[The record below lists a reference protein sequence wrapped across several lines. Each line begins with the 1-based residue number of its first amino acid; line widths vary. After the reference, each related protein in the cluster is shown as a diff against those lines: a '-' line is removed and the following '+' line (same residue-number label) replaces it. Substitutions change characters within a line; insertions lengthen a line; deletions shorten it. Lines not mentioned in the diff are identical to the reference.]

1 MSCASGPHRAGEA
14 DVIGW
19 GLPARPPSRA
29 RPWWISSGGWNMHK
43 RVGIILMLAALLFA
57 SAVPAHAWHG
67 YYGFRRPRV
76 VIVPRAVVPVV
87 PFWAPYVYP
96 PVVVAPPVYVQPPP
110 QVSVQPPPQVSVQ
123 PPPQV
128 SVQPPPPPQ
137 AYWYYCDNPQGYYP
151 YVQQCPGGWR
161 QVVPSPP
168 Q

>member
-1 MSCASGPHRAGEA
+1 MR
-14 DVIGW
+14 
-19 GLPARPPSRA
+19 
-29 RPWWISSGGWNMHK
+29 K

-57 SAVPAHAWHG
+57 AAGPAHAWHG
-67 YYGFRRPRV
+67 YHGFRRSGV
-76 VIVPRAVVPVV
+76 VIVPRVVVAGV
-87 PFWAPYVYP
+87 PFWAPYLYP
-96 PVVVAPPVYVQPPP
+96 PVVVAPPVY
-110 QVSVQPPPQVSVQ
+110 VQ

>member
-1 MSCASGPHRAGEA
+1 
-14 DVIGW
+14 
-19 GLPARPPSRA
+19 
-29 RPWWISSGGWNMHK
+29 
-43 RVGIILMLAALLFA
+43 MLAALLFA
-57 SAVPAHAWHG
+57 SAVPAQAWYG
-67 YYGFRRPRV
+67 YYGFRRPPV

-87 PFWAPYVYP
+87 PFWAPYAYP

-110 QVSVQPPPQVSVQ
+110 QVF
-123 PPPQV
+123 
-128 SVQPPPPPQ
+128 VQPPPPPQ